1 MLIKRPIDDALAPLL
16 TQAGSAAPRADE
28 PHPPVPGGRYV
39 PAPSL
44 RPVPSFTPTQPPQP
58 ADEVE
63 LDQLRY
69 GLRAAQLKVVQE
81 SDRLNGLQR
90 ARVRARSERY
100 GAIERFAEAE
110 RVLADAKRHGRAHL
124 VALYVD
130 GKELAGPTPENA
142 EHERNLRADQV
153 RSAETL
159 IEALDGEIDGC
170 EAGLVGH
177 RRRRDEAAGAVVS
190 RSGEFLRLLHDIQ
203 AAFATLR
210 SARLAIRE
218 VSKLVSLESRLRDL
232 ALVDQP
238 SDGNARYPGYR
249 VNEGLVTIWT
259 QAVAALLADA
269 DAPLPKTAGSG
280 LTQQR
285 LCEVRA
291 GGAAQPA
298 RPRAQGGG

>member
-130 GKELAGPTPENA
+130 GKELVGPTPENA

-159 IEALDGEIDGC
+159 ILRPSTG
-170 EAGLVGH
+170 
-177 RRRRDEAAGAVVS
+177 
-190 RSGEFLRLLHDIQ
+190 RST
-203 AAFATLR
+203 A
-210 SARLAIRE
+210 ARLASSGTA
-218 VSKLVSLESRLRDL
+218 VAGTKLPGQWSRAAANFCVCSTTSR
-232 ALVDQP
+232 QP
-238 SDGNARYPGYR
+238 SR
-249 VNEGLVTIWT
+249 
-259 QAVAALLADA
+259 
-269 DAPLPKTAGSG
+269 
-280 LTQQR
+280 
-285 LCEVRA
+285 
-291 GGAAQPA
+291 
-298 RPRAQGGG
+298 RAQCPPRDPRSQ